1 MFANVGR
8 ILAHRRPR
16 CLVILPTF
24 NERANLPSVVAGV
37 RKVGHDVF
45 VVDDN
50 SPDGTGVIADDLA
63 QSDPGVQVIHRHA
76 KLGLGSAYVAGFHF
90 GLERGYDFMV
100 EMDAD
105 GSHSVDHLD
114 PLIQASARSG
124 GLSIGSRYT
133 PGGSTTGWSRRRRL
147 LSRTA
152 NVYCQLLLSVGVRDC
167 TSGYR
172 CFPRT
177 LVERLDLAGTLSDG
191 YAFQIE
197 MVYRCRLLGSPVV
210 EIPIRFEDRYAGK
223 SKVSRSEI
231 TKALAMVPRLRW
243 RGPVPAYDQDG
254 TATLS
259 HGVRPS
265 QD

>member
-1 MFANVGR
+1 
-8 ILAHRRPR
+8 LAHPPRR

-24 NERANLPSVVAGV
+24 NERENLASVVAGV
-37 RKVGHDVF
+37 RAAGHDVF

-50 SPDGTGVIADDLA
+50 SPDGTGAIADRLA
-63 QSDPGVQVIHRHA
+63 QTDPGVRVIHRDA
-76 KLGLGSAYVAGFHF
+76 KLGLGTAYVAGFHF
-90 GLERGYDFMV
+90 GMERGYDFMV

-124 GLSIGSRYT
+124 GLSIGSRYA

-152 NVYCQLLLSVGVRDC
+152 NVYCQLLLGVDVRDC

-172 CFPRT
+172 CFPRS
-177 LVERLDLAGTLSDG
+177 LLERLDLAGTLSDG

-231 TKALAMVPRLRW
+231 TRALTMVPRLRW
-243 RGPVPAYDQDG
+243 RGPVPALDHDG
-254 TATLS
+254 TATLRQ
-259 HGVRPS
+259 GVRPS